1 MKLHMRQFDGI
12 TVGMTA
18 EGTPWAKREFKNSIF
33 LKELKPKNRIRKMY
47 PSILAKDVIPIMGKM
62 SWLVAERHVQT
73 LWFDKDD
80 REIYIV
86 YEEEQD
92 ELHKRK

>member
-1 MKLHMRQFDGI
+1 MELHMRQFDGI
-12 TVGMTA
+12 TFGMTA
-18 EGTPWAKREFKNSIF
+18 EVTPWAKRKFKNSIF

-47 PSILAKDVIPIMGKM
+47 PCILAKDVMPIMGEA
-62 SWLVAERHVQT
+62 SWEVAERYIETVR
-73 LWFDKDD
+73 FDEDG

-92 ELHKRK
+92 ELYKR